1 MSLLEVNKIT
11 PQSGTT
17 LTLGD
22 TGDTINFG
30 SGVLPNF
37 ENLTVT
43 GDLTVDT
50 NSLYVD
56 SANNRVGIGTTS
68 PDRSLHINTPS
79 TQLKLQDSGQT
90 DSFFEIVDSAGIVYM
105 GSRNN
110 TNNGQFVF
118 RGLNSGGASEYMR
131 IDSSGN
137 LLVGTTDTGV
147 GGTTNTGIALNPNG
161 PSAISRSSNPP
172 ITLNRTTNDG
182 TIALFYKDGSIIG
195 SIGTEAGD
203 LFIGTGDTNIKF
215 IDGVDAINPS
225 TATGIGRDNAID
237 LGRSGSRF
245 KNLYLG
251 GSVYLGGT
259 GSANALDTY
268 EEGTWTPSLT
278 SSGGSVSASYG
289 TRLGKYTRVGN
300 IVHCSFSMRVASHS
314 GGSGEYRVSGLPFT
328 SNTAGNDHIGVST
341 AGLEGHPISSA
352 IQNIQIIDNLKTYV
366 RLLIAQNN
374 TSWTTY
380 TPQSNNSVYMSFT
393 YPINQ

>member
-1 MSLLEVNKIT
+1 MTIARDLSKI
-11 PQSGTT
+11 
-17 LTLGD
+17 LD
-22 TGDTINFG
+22 AN
-30 SGVLPNF
+30 
-37 ENLTVT
+37 
-43 GDLTVDT
+43 GDLNIDANTLFVDSST
-50 NSLYVD
+50 NS
-56 SANNRVGIGTTS
+56 VGIGISSPESKLAIKGSSGSSDLFSISDITVPTS
-68 PDRSLHINTPS
+68 
-79 TQLKLQDSGQT
+79 
-90 DSFFEIVDSAGIVYM
+90 
-105 GSRNN
+105 GSEYGVAMIKTNSSDYALNITGYN
-110 TNNGQFVF
+110 TNSKGVRIYTNG
-118 RGLNSGGASEYMR
+118 GSSADTLLLATTAST
-131 IDSSGN
+131 
-137 LLVGTTDTGV
+137 GT
-147 GGTTNTGIALNPNG
+147 AML
-161 PSAISRSSNPP
+161 
-172 ITLNRTTNDG
+172 
-182 TIALFYKDGSIIG
+182 
-195 SIGTEAGD
+195 
-203 LFIGTGDTNIKF
+203 
-215 IDGVDAINPS
+215 IDGVGNV
-225 TATGIGRDNAID
+225 GIGNTPETWYSTFSALQIGANKSAIY
-237 LGRSGSRF
+237 GRSENNQLSLASNSYVNASGNNTYINSSEAS
-245 KNLYLG
+245 LYEQNSGVHKFFTAPSGTAGNSLTFTERVRISADG
-251 GSVYLGGT
+251 LHLGGT